1 MDADYER
8 GPTHGALNPKSS
20 ADQTFE
26 ENQFED
32 IGLPEGEDFFETH
45 NESMN
50 YAYDTGREMIQD
62 PDGCDMI
69 ELSAQQELLPRAMRP
84 NEFE

>member
-1 MDADYER
+1 
-8 GPTHGALNPKSS
+8 
-20 ADQTFE
+20 
-26 ENQFED
+26 
-32 IGLPEGEDFFETH
+32 
-45 NESMN
+45 MN

-69 ELSAQQELLPRAMRP
+69 EMSAQQELLPRAMRP